1 MKILPFILIFGALA
15 GTGMSYFLRG
25 DSGRSALTDPKAMVS
40 LTDYVA
46 ANGVVEGAQP
56 EVAIRPEVQGTIM
69 AINYR
74 ENAKVKKG
82 DLLLELQNETQKQ
95 QAALSR
101 AEVNIAQ
108 ATLDRLINGER
119 PERRKAVA
127 SIEKAKQA
135 LFDQAKADYERSKRL
150 SAGQGQVSK
159 EQLDGDYF
167 KMIRAQAEY
176 ESAKADREL
185 VEAPAQVD
193 EVNAAKGRVEA
204 AQARLRLAEAE
215 LAKTRL
221 LAPCDGSILQVYSEP
236 GELAGPTSAQP
247 VLMLADL
254 SKRRVRA
261 FIEELD
267 ASRVKVGQKA
277 TVTADALPGKEL
289 TGKVAIVVPRMGLR
303 SLQTDS
309 PGEYKDLYF
318 REVLIDLDASD
329 DLPPNLRVRA
339 MINPK

>member
-15 GTGMSYFLRG
+15 GTGMSFFLRG

-56 EVAIRPEVQGTIM
+56 EIAIRPEVQGTIM

-74 ENAKVKKG
+74 ENAKVKKD

-95 QAALSR
+95 QAALSK

-108 ATLDRLINGER
+108 AILDRLINGER

-150 SAGQGQVSK
+150 SAGQVSK

-221 LAPCDGSILQVYSEP
+221 LAPCDGSILQVYCEP
-236 GELAGPTSAQP
+236 GELAGPNSVQP
-247 VLMLADL
+247 VLILADL

-261 FIEELD
+261 FIEEFD
-267 ASRVKVGQKA
+267 ASRVKQWQK
-277 TVTADALPGKEL
+277 TTITSDALLDKEMS
-289 TGKVAIVVPRMGLR
+289 GKVAMVVPRMGKR
-303 SLQTDS
+303 SPQTDS

-318 REVLIDLDASD
+318 REVLIDLDSAD
-329 DLPPNLRVRA
+329 DLPPNLRVRV
-339 MINPK
+339 MIEAK